1 MPLPSSGTISLNDIA
16 TEFGGTAPH
25 SISEYYDVATGVPAS
40 GTIAFSDFHGTANFS
55 MGGERGVFFG
65 GDNIT
70 SNRIQYI
77 TIASTGNGTT
87 FGDLVY
93 NSGSYA
99 YYGISG
105 SGGATGA
112 IGS

>member
-1 MPLPSSGTISLNDIA
+1 MEGDQSDARFVYVTIASTGNATDFGVPIFGSGENKARGSSG
-16 TEFGGTAPH
+16 
-25 SISEYYDVATGVPAS
+25 AS
-40 GTIAFSDFHGTANFS
+40 NTT
-55 MGGERGVFFG
+55 RGVFFG

>member
-1 MPLPSSGTISLNDIA
+1 
-16 TEFGGTAPH
+16 
-25 SISEYYDVATGVPAS
+25 
-40 GTIAFSDFHGTANFS
+40 
-55 MGGERGVFFG
+55 
-65 GDNIT
+65 NIT

-87 FGDLVY
+87 FGDLNY
-93 NSGSYA
+93 NSGVYA
-99 YYGISG
+99 YYGTAG

>member
-1 MPLPSSGTISLNDIA
+1 VPI
-16 TEFGGTAPH
+16 FGG
-25 SISEYYDVATGVPAS
+25 SETKARGAS
-40 GTIAFSDFHGTANFS
+40 GASNTT
-55 MGGERGVFFG
+55 RGVFFA

-77 TIASTGNGTT
+77 TIASTGNGTA
-87 FGDLVY
+87 FGDLDY
-93 NSGSYA
+93 NSGVYA
-99 YYGISG
+99 YYGTAG